1 MKTYDVTVRGIVTK
15 TIRVE
20 AETAEEAVSD
30 AHDQFLLSDCNF
42 HEDYDEETLN
52 VEEVKS

>member
-1 MKTYDVTVRGIVTK
+1 MKTYDVTIRGIVTK

-20 AETAEEAVSD
+20 AESLEEAVAD
-30 AHDQFLLSDCNF
+30 AHDQFFVGDCNF
-42 HEDYDEETLN
+42 HEDYDEETLD

>member
-20 AETAEEAVSD
+20 AENVEEAVSD
-30 AHDQFLLSDCNF
+30 AHDQFFVGDCNF